1 MNKWIGIGRLVK
13 APEARTTPNGVSVTT
28 FTIAISRRRDRETT
42 DFINIVTWRGL
53 ADNCA
58 KYLQKGQQV
67 AVTGE
72 LQIRSYD
79 AKDGTKKYI
88 TEIQADDVEFLAR
101 SGEAKAE
108 FAEEAEEI
116 MMDDDM
122 LPF

>member
-1 MNKWIGIGRLVK
+1 
-13 APEARTTPNGVSVTT
+13 
-28 FTIAISRRRDRETT
+28 
-42 DFINIVTWRGL
+42 
-53 ADNCA
+53 
-58 KYLQKGQQV
+58 
-67 AVTGE
+67 VTGE